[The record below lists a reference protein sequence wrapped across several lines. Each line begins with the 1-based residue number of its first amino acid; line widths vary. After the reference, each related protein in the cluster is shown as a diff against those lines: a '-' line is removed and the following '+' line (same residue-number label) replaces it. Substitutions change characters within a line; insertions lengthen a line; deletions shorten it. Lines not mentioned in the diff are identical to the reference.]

1 MSTLEDNKAV
11 VLRYYHELVTGQ
23 RLDLVEELIAED
35 AVDESRVGPDG
46 PGNVEDFREHL
57 RWLWNNVQDVK
68 ATVED
73 LVAEGDLVIAYW
85 RIEGVHVGPIFG
97 VPATGRHF
105 TGHSVSRLTVRDG
118 KVTRY
123 SVLPDR
129 LGIIQQLTP
138 VGV

>member
-46 PGNVEDFREHL
+46 PGSQEDFREHL
-57 RWLWNNVQDVK
+57 RWLWTNVPDVK

-85 RIEGVHVGPIFG
+85 RIEGTHSGPIFG
-97 VPATGRHF
+97 VPATGRSF

-118 KVTRY
+118 RVVRY

-129 LGIIQQLTP
+129 LGIIQQLAP
-138 VGV
+138 VAV